1 MAVPFIAP
9 LDLRC
14 LNSNHNS
21 DQDSNSDEDDDEK
34 QTDKNYDIARNSD
47 LSSRHS
53 KNTVQIESKN
63 KKNLATFE
71 GSDSLKR
78 KKWKELEIFPRQKKE
93 HKQKQSARI
102 VAKTLQNYSER

>member
-1 MAVPFIAP
+1 MAIPFIAP
-9 LDLRC
+9 LDLTC

-21 DQDSNSDEDDDEK
+21 DQDSNEDDEDK
-34 QTDKNYDIARNSD
+34 QNDKNYDIARNSD

-53 KNTVQIESKN
+53 KNTEIESKN

-93 HKQKQSARI
+93 HKQKQGTRI